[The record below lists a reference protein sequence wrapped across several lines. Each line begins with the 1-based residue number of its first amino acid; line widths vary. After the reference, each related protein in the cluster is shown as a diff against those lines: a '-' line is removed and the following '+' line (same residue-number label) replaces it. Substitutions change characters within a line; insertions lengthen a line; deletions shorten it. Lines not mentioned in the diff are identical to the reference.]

1 MIGEE
6 RILDKFSCE
15 GCRRPSVGSESLLVA
30 KTQALSMG
38 NPPWDTLCGEGGGGI
53 ADG

>member
-1 MIGEE
+1 MIGEDQ
-6 RILDKFSCE
+6 ILHKFSHQ
-15 GCRRPSVGSESLLVA
+15 GGGRPSPGASSRLLA
-30 KTQALSMG
+30 KTRALSMG

>member
-6 RILDKFSCE
+6 RILGKFSCG
-15 GCRRPSVGSESLLVA
+15 GCRRPSVRPESLLVA

-38 NPPWDTLCGEGGGGI
+38 NPP
-53 ADG
+53 